1 MLRTGVSVAWAPPR
15 AQPWYFMIADL
26 AMERPLRRRRW
37 FQQCDIEFFPAK
49 LANR

>member
-1 MLRTGVSVAWAPPR
+1 MGAASR
-15 AQPWYFMIADL
+15 AAVVFMIADL

-49 LANR
+49 PVNRWRIAG